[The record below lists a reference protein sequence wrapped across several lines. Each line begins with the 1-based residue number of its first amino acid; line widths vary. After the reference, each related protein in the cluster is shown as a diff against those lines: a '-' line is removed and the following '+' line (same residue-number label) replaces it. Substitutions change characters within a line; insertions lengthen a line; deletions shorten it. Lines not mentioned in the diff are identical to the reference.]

1 MYNILSKDE
10 KRARVGETEIV
21 ERQGRAG
28 MGKLSK
34 RVRTCDRKS
43 LENFVNKICYQC
55 KLHLQGKK
63 GEQHPPCVYK

>member
-34 RVRTCDRKS
+34 RVRTCDRKP
-43 LENFVNKICYQC
+43 LENFINQNMLSMQITFAR
-55 KLHLQGKK
+55 
-63 GEQHPPCVYK
+63 

>member
-1 MYNILSKDE
+1 LYNILSKDE

-34 RVRTCDRKS
+34 RVRTCDRKP
-43 LENFVNKICYQC
+43 LENFVNQNR
-55 KLHLQGKK
+55 L
-63 GEQHPPCVYK
+63 